1 MDFLI
6 EYGMFLA
13 KALTII
19 ISVGVV
25 LSMVVS
31 TSKKTNRGDDNGE
44 IEILP
49 LNIDFEKTK
58 NKLRIATVEESEKRL
73 SEKK

>member
-19 ISVGVV
+19 ISIGAV

-31 TSKKTNRGDDNGE
+31 ASQKTNRGEDNGE

-49 LNIDFEKTK
+49 LI
-58 NKLRIATVEESEKRL
+58 
-73 SEKK
+73 

>member
-19 ISVGVV
+19 ISIGAV
-25 LSMVVS
+25 LSMVVAAS
-31 TSKKTNRGDDNGE
+31 QKTNRGDDKGE

-58 NKLRIATVEESEKRL
+58 NKLRIATFEEA
-73 SEKK
+73 